1 MLTDDDALQQNMDVV
16 SVDGALLGRVDA
28 VLACDLKLGRGCGA
42 DVPHLVPLAFIERVD
57 GATVRLVVTEH
68 EARRSWRETY

>member
-1 MLTDDDALQQNMDVV
+1 MLIDDDALQQNMDVV

-28 VLACDLKLGRGCGA
+28 VLACDLKLGRGFGA
-42 DVPHLVPLAFIERVD
+42 DVPHLVPLAFIERVEA
-57 GATVRLVVTEH
+57 GTVRLVVTEH

>member
-1 MLTDDDALQQNMDVV
+1 MLTEDDNIRQDMDVL
-16 SVDGALLGRVDA
+16 SVDGALLGRVDY

-57 GATVRLVVTEH
+57 ALAVRLVVTEN
-68 EARRSWRETY
+68 EVRRAWRETY